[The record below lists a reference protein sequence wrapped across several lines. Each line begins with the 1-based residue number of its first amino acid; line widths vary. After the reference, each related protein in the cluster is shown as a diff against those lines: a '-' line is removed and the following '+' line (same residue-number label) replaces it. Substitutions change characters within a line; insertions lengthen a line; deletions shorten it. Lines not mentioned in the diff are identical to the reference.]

1 MELLVHAFH
10 NNWAIHGL
18 LKLGDEIIK
27 KSRVRVR
34 AKHRNYSLVTIEKLE
49 ALRDYEHKDGKRT
62 NERALGINEEVS
74 TGERF
79 WESLVIDV
87 VILDEPHSMCIKK
100 KAVHSQW
107 QNRGDTT

>member
-1 MELLVHAFH
+1 M
-10 NNWAIHGL
+10 
-18 LKLGDEIIK
+18 
-27 KSRVRVR
+27 R

-79 WESLVIDV
+79 
-87 VILDEPHSMCIKK
+87 
-100 KAVHSQW
+100 
-107 QNRGDTT
+107 